1 MKGKIDSSGYL
12 WIERG
17 EKMKPQQCLSMVKHS
32 SHGSVGMGTR
42 SSVSNRSC
50 GDWCPLFGEPILFQR
65 GVCDNNLMLCQGRIL
80 HFDKFTDER
89 KNETAIEGG

>member
-42 SSVSNRSC
+42 SNVSNRSC
-50 GDWCPLFGEPILFQR
+50 GDWCPLFGESKIHEDTQYLQI
-65 GVCDNNLMLCQGRIL
+65 CQGRVL
-80 HFDKFTDER
+80 HFSEFTDER
-89 KNETAIEGG
+89 KNATAIEGG